1 MKKYILSICTLAAV
15 CLGSVAVTS
24 CSEPDDINDL
34 VLNRVLSPTGIT
46 ARISQEVNIIVSWNE
61 MPGATS
67 YELEVYAD
75 SPDYDQRTPDAS
87 YTTTLT
93 EKTLTNL
100 IGETDYYI
108 RVRAIDEN
116 NSSRTSKWVDIKRT
130 TNPEQNM
137 KKVKA
142 GDIQSTSVKVT
153 WTPGIEVD
161 AVICAPTTANSSAN
175 TVTYT
180 LNSTDISSGSAT
192 ITGLTPETNY
202 RATLK
207 LGEKTRGYST
217 FTTNLD
223 LSDAIE
229 LTPADDWVSAIQDAT
244 PGSKFALAPGEYVL
258 TAAKLQ
264 INNNVVIAAK
274 NSAEPP
280 VINTCIHIYNGASLY
295 LYQVVLD
302 GTNTDGSQ
310 AIEYK
315 KEGGFGDLTING
327 CEIRNYIKGLI
338 YINVAAVPNTI
349 KIENSLI
356 HDIVCDGGDLID
368 SRKGG
373 WNNLTISS
381 STIYNS
387 ASKRDVL
394 RADDVSNSVTANMVT
409 SIDKCTFYNIGNG
422 EANYRFFYLRFKGN
436 TNTFT
441 NNVIANFN
449 NKRGFANSSAVGKPT
464 YSNNYYYNCKNLIS
478 LAEGN
483 TDTTVTCFDTEGNVL
498 ENNPFAN
505 PDKADFTITDEL
517 YQSYGFGDPRWLP

>member
-61 MPGATS
+61 MSGATS

-175 TVTYT
+175 TVT
-180 LNSTDISSGSAT
+180 
-192 ITGLTPETNY
+192 
-202 RATLK
+202 
-207 LGEKTRGYST
+207 
-217 FTTNLD
+217 
-223 LSDAIE
+223 
-229 LTPADDWVSAIQDAT
+229 
-244 PGSKFALAPGEYVL
+244 
-258 TAAKLQ
+258 
-264 INNNVVIAAK
+264 
-274 NSAEPP
+274 
-280 VINTCIHIYNGASLY
+280 
-295 LYQVVLD
+295 
-302 GTNTDGSQ
+302 
-310 AIEYK
+310 
-315 KEGGFGDLTING
+315 
-327 CEIRNYIKGLI
+327 
-338 YINVAAVPNTI
+338 
-349 KIENSLI
+349 
-356 HDIVCDGGDLID
+356 
-368 SRKGG
+368 
-373 WNNLTISS
+373 
-381 STIYNS
+381 
-387 ASKRDVL
+387 
-394 RADDVSNSVTANMVT
+394 
-409 SIDKCTFYNIGNG
+409 
-422 EANYRFFYLRFKGN
+422 
-436 TNTFT
+436 
-441 NNVIANFN
+441 
-449 NKRGFANSSAVGKPT
+449 
-464 YSNNYYYNCKNLIS
+464 
-478 LAEGN
+478 
-483 TDTTVTCFDTEGNVL
+483 
-498 ENNPFAN
+498 
-505 PDKADFTITDEL
+505 
-517 YQSYGFGDPRWLP
+517 

>member
-1 MKKYILSICTLAAV
+1 
-15 CLGSVAVTS
+15 
-24 CSEPDDINDL
+24 
-34 VLNRVLSPTGIT
+34 
-46 ARISQEVNIIVSWNE
+46 
-61 MPGATS
+61 
-67 YELEVYAD
+67 
-75 SPDYDQRTPDAS
+75 
-87 YTTTLT
+87 
-93 EKTLTNL
+93 
-100 IGETDYYI
+100 
-108 RVRAIDEN
+108 
-116 NSSRTSKWVDIKRT
+116 
-130 TNPEQNM
+130 M

-244 PGSKFALAPGEYVL
+244 PGSKFALAAGEYVL

-356 HDIVCDGGDLID
+356 HDIVCDGGDFID

-394 RADDVSNSVTANMVT
+394 RADDASNSVTANMVT
-409 SIDKCTFYNIGNG
+409 SIDKCTFYNV
-422 EANYRFFYLRFKGN
+422 RMVM
-436 TNTFT
+436 TF
-441 NNVIANFN
+441 
-449 NKRGFANSSAVGKPT
+449 P
-464 YSNNYYYNCKNLIS
+464 
-478 LAEGN
+478 
-483 TDTTVTCFDTEGNVL
+483 
-498 ENNPFAN
+498 
-505 PDKADFTITDEL
+505 
-517 YQSYGFGDPRWLP
+517 QSM